1 MTLHYKG
8 EVLVHKILMGPY
20 GNNGYVIVCPQTNES
35 IVIDTPAEPEKLI
48 AVAQHTA
55 VKAILIT
62 HTHMDHLL
70 GFEKIRSA
78 LGAPVGVHAT
88 EASKLPSAPDFHLA
102 DGQTITAGTV
112 ALKVIH
118 TPGHTPGA
126 VCFLTGL
133 HLFTGD
139 TLFPG
144 GPGRTSTP
152 KELRQIVKNIADK
165 LLVLP
170 GATAVYPGHGDN
182 TSIGRAQEE
191 YAVFA
196 GKPHSPDLC
205 GDVLWLSS

>member
-1 MTLHYKG
+1 M
-8 EVLVHKILMGPY
+8 
-20 GNNGYVIVCPQTNES
+20 IVCPQTNES

-88 EASKLPSAPDFHLA
+88 EASKLPSAPDFYLA
-102 DGQTITAGTV
+102 GGQTITAGTV
-112 ALKVIH
+112 ELRVIH
-118 TPGHTPGA
+118 TQGHTPGA
-126 VCFLTGL
+126 ACFLTGL

-144 GPGRTSTP
+144 GLGHTSTP
-152 KELRQIVKNIADK
+152 EELQQIVRSIADK

-170 GATAVYPGHGDN
+170 GDTVVYPGHGD
-182 TSIGRAQEE
+182 TTIIRSAREE
-191 YAVFA
+191 YAAFA
-196 GKPHSPDLC
+196 SKPHSPDLC

>member
-20 GNNGYVIVCPQTNES
+20 GNNGYVIICPHTNES

-48 AVAQHTA
+48 AIAQRTS

-78 LGAPVGVHAT
+78 LGAPVGVHSA
-88 EASKLPSAPDFHLA
+88 EAGKLPSVPDFHLA

-112 ALKVIH
+112 VLKVVH

-126 VCFLTGL
+126 TCFLTGQ

-144 GPGRTSTP
+144 GPGRTATP
-152 KELRQIVKNIADK
+152 ADLRQIVKSIADK

-170 GATAVYPGHGDN
+170 GGTLVYPGHGED
-182 TSIGRAQEE
+182 TTIGKAQEE
-191 YAVFA
+191 HAVFA
-196 GKPHSPDLC
+196 GKPHAPDLC
-205 GDVLWLSS
+205 GDVLWLGS

>member
-8 EVLVHKILMGPY
+8 EVLVHKIPMGPY
-20 GNNGYVIVCPQTNES
+20 GNNGYVVVCPQTNES

-48 AVAQHTA
+48 AVAQNTA

-62 HTHMDHLL
+62 HTHTDHLL

-78 LGAPVGVHAT
+78 LGAPVGVHST
-88 EASKLPSAPDFHLA
+88 EASKLPSSPDFQLEE
-102 DGQTITAGTV
+102 GQTITAGTV
-112 ALKVIH
+112 SLKVIH

-126 VCFLTGL
+126 ACFLTGY

-144 GPGRTSTP
+144 GPGHTSTP
-152 KELRQIVKNIADK
+152 QDLKQIVGSIVDK

-170 GATAVYPGHGDN
+170 GDTAVYPGHGDN
-182 TSIGRAQEE
+182 TTIRRSQEE
-191 YAVFA
+191 QAVFA
-196 GKPHSPDLC
+196 SKPHSSGLC